1 MVKTAAAARKTA
13 KAPRVAAAP
22 GGLSMGGTR
31 LWKSIAAQFGLEE
44 YEKFVL
50 LQACRCADRLDS
62 MAKELV
68 ASTLTV
74 TNYKGDEVV
83 HPLIA
88 ESRQQSL
95 TLARLLASLRVPSG
109 ETLGDQRLQ
118 RRGAVRGTY
127 GGGAS

>member
-1 MVKTAAAARKTA
+1 MTLKTAR
-13 KAPRVAAAP
+13 APRKSPRTVAAP
-22 GGLSMGGTR
+22 VGLSTSGKR
-31 LWKSIAAQFGLEE
+31 LWKSISSVFGLEE
-44 YEKFVL
+44 YEKVVL
-50 LQACRCADRLDS
+50 LQACRCADRLDF

-74 TNYKGDEVV
+74 TNHKGDEVA

-109 ETLGDQRLQ
+109 ETVGDHRLQ

-127 GGGAS
+127 GGGASS